1 MGKQAS
7 ETHQLNAGKPLSAQ
21 ATHERCPETRRPWSR
36 PHPGS
41 APPAAVGCHADS
53 HYHRACVDHELA
65 ARVRRAEDSSVLGAR
80 RVVELHSESHAAE
93 LRSSGDA
100 RSGSRP
106 TGRWSGAPGLRVHLV
121 GHSTGAELV
130 SSALPGLP
138 AFRSIVS
145 VLVSRA
151 GELYGELC
159 AGEVCEPLSFVEPVS
174 FVGRSFSTN
183 TRPALRA
190 AACGGRPRPAGQSA
204 HISTRLPAV
213 APSPV
218 ADVSPPVESARS
230 CSPRRRGPRMANRS
244 ICPAAS
250 QDTFLAP
257 AL

>member
-36 PHPGS
+36 SHPGS
-41 APPAAVGCHADS
+41 APPAAVGGHADS

-145 VLVSRA
+145 V
-151 GELYGELC
+151 
-159 AGEVCEPLSFVEPVS
+159 PVS
-174 FVGRSFSTN
+174 FVWEDILRTQMSCRRRSVGSVTGI
-183 TRPALRA
+183 PP
-190 AACGGRPRPAGQSA
+190 RPRRTA
-204 HISTRLPAV
+204 
-213 APSPV
+213 
-218 ADVSPPVESARS
+218 
-230 CSPRRRGPRMANRS
+230 
-244 ICPAAS
+244 
-250 QDTFLAP
+250 AP
-257 AL
+257 ALGCWSRSPLSIRLAGAAPPTRCSPQGP

>member
-41 APPAAVGCHADS
+41 APPAAVGGHADS

-130 SSALPGLP
+130 SLALPGLP
-138 AFRSIVS
+138 AFRTVVS
-145 VLVSRA
+145 VL
-151 GELYGELC
+151 
-159 AGEVCEPLSFVEPVS
+159 VS

-257 AL
+257 AP

>member
-36 PHPGS
+36 SHPGS

-138 AFRSIVS
+138 AFRSVVS
-145 VLVSRA
+145 VLVS
-151 GELYGELC
+151 
-159 AGEVCEPLSFVEPVS
+159 FVLVS
-174 FVGRSFSTN
+174 FAGRSFSTN
-183 TRPALRA
+183 SRPAMRA

-257 AL
+257 AP